1 MTFSISGN
9 NILKSELLDRTMN
22 YHIFLQ
28 QGASITEPVWSEPYE
43 DAFGAGWIITVSFPI
58 YSTNEEGIKLLLGV
72 AAIDVTMSSLEA
84 FGQSEEEV
92 LNFLHQ
98 DIPCY

>member
-9 NILKSELLDRTMN
+9 EVSKTELLEKMIN

-28 QGASITEPVWSEPYE
+28 QGASITEPAWSEPYE
-43 DAFGAGWIITVSFPI
+43 DAFGAGRIITVSFPI
-58 YSTNEEGIKLLLGV
+58 YSTNDEGIKLLLGV